1 MSISKK
7 AGGALKTCKRK
18 VCIKASPRSDGLS
31 PNFAVTVEDGKITN
45 FDAKVLFAA
54 PGLSMAEIT
63 NTKGEVTSDLSEFS
77 RSNLGKV
84 ILLQLQ
90 EIVDNQNA
98 ADGDYR
104 VYPNNEVCF
113 DVITTGNEQDD
124 PSKRNTQIIP
134 LGSSSFGFQQDN

>member
-1 MSISKK
+1 
-7 AGGALKTCKRK
+7 
-18 VCIKASPRSDGLS
+18 
-31 PNFAVTVEDGKITN
+31 
-45 FDAKVLFAA
+45 
-54 PGLSMAEIT
+54 MAEIT

-77 RSNLGKV
+77 RSNLAQV
-84 ILLQLQ
+84 IRLQLQ

-104 VYPNNEVCF
+104 VYPSNEVCF

-134 LGSSSFGFQQDN
+134 LNSSSFGFQRDN